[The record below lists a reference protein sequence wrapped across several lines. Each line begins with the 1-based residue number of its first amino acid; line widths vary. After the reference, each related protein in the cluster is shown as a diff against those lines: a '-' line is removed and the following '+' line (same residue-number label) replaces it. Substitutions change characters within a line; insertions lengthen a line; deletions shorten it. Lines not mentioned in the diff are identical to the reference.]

1 VGGSTTGGGRGFTRG
16 GPPPAPD
23 FVRVNG
29 TMGRAMTALDN
40 ADMAPTAST
49 LKGYAADCT
58 QLRTVITNWQ
68 AINTRDLPAFNAV
81 VARANAPQIHAA
93 SPPMPLP
100 ACGAGLTARDRRSLA
115 THNAA
120 TVSHSKADEDDGDE
134 GGEPL

>member
-1 VGGSTTGGGRGFTRG
+1 
-16 GPPPAPD
+16 
-23 FVRVNG
+23 
-29 TMGRAMTALDN
+29 MTALDN

-81 VARANAPQIHAA
+81 LARANAPQIHAA